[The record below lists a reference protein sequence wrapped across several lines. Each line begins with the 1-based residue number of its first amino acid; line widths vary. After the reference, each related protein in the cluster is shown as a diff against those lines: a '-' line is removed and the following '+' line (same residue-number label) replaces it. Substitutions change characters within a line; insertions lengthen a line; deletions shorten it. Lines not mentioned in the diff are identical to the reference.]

1 VRTNNLRER
10 FGDANATSN
19 PSRLSTLLEEQEDTV
34 VLLLLLL
41 ALDIHIASHRSP
53 GYLQSSIRAREV
65 SSVAFQIELPL
76 AVFGFDDESS
86 RYS

>member
-34 VLLLLLL
+34 VLLLLL